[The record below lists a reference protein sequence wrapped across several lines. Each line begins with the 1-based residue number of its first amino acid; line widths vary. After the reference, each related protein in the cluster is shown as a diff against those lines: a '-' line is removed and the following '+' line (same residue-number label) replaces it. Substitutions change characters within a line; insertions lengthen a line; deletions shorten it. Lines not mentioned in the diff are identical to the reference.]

1 MTKIVKH
8 RRFVAVLVALIVF
21 AIRTPASAQTVT
33 EIVIG
38 EPEAMTGAAA
48 PIGRAMNA
56 GIDLAVRQIAA
67 DGGFD
72 VAGKKYKFKL
82 AVEDYASA
90 PDQAVIATQKL
101 LTQARAPIIAGPN
114 LSLAFV
120 PAAEILA
127 REKVLV
133 MSGATSI
140 ARFLGQP
147 GKELFFKISPN
158 EVPRAV
164 GLVRAF
170 KAAYPNV
177 KTIAMLLPGDDVGR
191 LFQGIYSKE
200 FQNIGINAVYNET
213 FPVDTSDYAGQLT
226 TIKQKAPDALFVGYL
241 DKHVTTLVN
250 QALQLD
256 VAKIFL
262 TSPGPS
268 ADPGL
273 PHQKKPG
280 FGFVWTFQTRSL
292 DETGDPKLDAFKV
305 DYEKFMGRKP
315 DQPNDYYTLH
325 THDSVLV
332 LSAAMQ
338 KAGTVTD
345 MKKIAQA
352 MIGLKAYPHSALDM
366 VYNEQHE
373 ATYAQSVGIIKDG
386 KISYVLGN

>member
-1 MTKIVKH
+1 MTKAAGCK
-8 RRFVAVLVALIVF
+8 RFAAVLAALSVL
-21 AIRTPASAQTVT
+21 ATPAPAFAQPVT
-33 EIVIG
+33 EIVLG

-56 GIDLAVRQIAA
+56 GIELAARQIAA
-67 DGGFD
+67 DGGFE
-72 VAGKKYKFKL
+72 VAAKKYKFKVV
-82 AVEDYASA
+82 VEDYASA

-101 LTQARAPIIAGPN
+101 LTQSRAQFVAGPN

-133 MSGATSI
+133 LSAATSI

-158 EVPRAV
+158 EVPRAA

-170 KAAYPNV
+170 KATYPNV

-200 FQNIGINAVYNET
+200 FQNVGIKAVYNET
-213 FPVDTSDYAGQLT
+213 FPVDTTDYAGQLT
-226 TIKQKAPDALFVGYL
+226 TIKQRAPDALFVGYL

-250 QALQLD
+250 QALQLG
-256 VAKIFL
+256 VTKIFVN
-262 TSPGPS
+262 SPGPS
-268 ADPGL
+268 ADSGL
-273 PHQKKPG
+273 PHQKTSG

-292 DETGDPKLDAFKV
+292 AETGDRKLDEFKV
-305 DYEKFMGRKP
+305 AYEKFMGRRP
-315 DQPNDYYTLH
+315 DQPNDYYSLH
-325 THDSVLV
+325 THDSVL
-332 LSAAMQ
+332 LLAAAMQ

-345 MKKIAQA
+345 LKKIGQA
-352 MIGLKAYPHSALDM
+352 MIGLKGYRHSALDM
-366 VYNEQHE
+366 VYNEKHE

-386 KISYVLGN
+386 KISYVVGK